1 MGYDA
6 PFQGLK
12 VVDLSQ
18 GVAGPY
24 TGMLMAQ
31 YGADVI
37 KVEPHEGDW
46 GRRISK
52 SYDGHSAYSVPTN
65 MGKRSLALDLK
76 TEEGRDVMQRLL
88 ADADLFIE
96 GFRPGIA
103 ARLGV
108 GYDAVSAQ
116 NSGILYL
123 SISGFGQQ
131 GPLRDRPAM
140 DPVLQAFS
148 GLMSVNKGN
157 DGIPHRIGVIVCD
170 MSTALYAFQAV
181 SVSLY
186 ARRDE
191 AAGRYIEANLMQGV
205 ACLQVVRMISNY
217 MDGGRTVPGR
227 VPSGTFPTADGWV
240 NILIFKEEEFPAL
253 CEIIGEPA
261 LATDPRFATNAA
273 RLENEAALV
282 PLLNEAL
289 GRIPGATLSEGM
301 ANARIM
307 HEQVNDFFEF
317 LKHPQVD
324 ATGLITWVDHPGLGK
339 IPMPNAPGIQRLA
352 NGNPLSVA
360 PGVGEHSADILA
372 EHGYGDVEISALIER
387 NVVSA

>member
-1 MGYDA
+1 
-6 PFQGLK
+6 
-12 VVDLSQ
+12 
-18 GVAGPY
+18 
-24 TGMLMAQ
+24 MAQ

-301 ANARIM
+301 AKARIM